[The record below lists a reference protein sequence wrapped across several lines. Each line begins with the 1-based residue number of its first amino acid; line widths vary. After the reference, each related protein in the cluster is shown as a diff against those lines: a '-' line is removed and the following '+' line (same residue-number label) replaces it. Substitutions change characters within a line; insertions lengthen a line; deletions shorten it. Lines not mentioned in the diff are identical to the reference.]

1 MEGSFGSDGELKKTG
16 PSGVQTAEGLGGTN
30 IKGPGDPK
38 AKQDANA
45 DTGKE
50 VPKEHINSSKQ
61 YPRVGTDPGTNS
73 VTTIDAPESG
83 RTNQGQGSTTS
94 TGREDYIDQSRQG
107 AK

>member
-61 YPRVGTDPGTNS
+61 YPRVGTDPGS
-73 VTTIDAPESG
+73 KLLVLDCMHACM
-83 RTNQGQGSTTS
+83 R
-94 TGREDYIDQSRQG
+94 DV
-107 AK
+107 